1 MLNVL
6 NEVHFCF
13 TSGRN
18 EEENIQMLDAR
29 IMDIY
34 EGCAK
39 GKSCHLRLDILLI
52 ESVLIMA

>member
-6 NEVHFCF
+6 SEEHFCF

-18 EEENIQMLDAR
+18 EEGNIQMLDTR
-29 IMDIY
+29 ITSINVV
-34 EGCAK
+34 CAK
-39 GKSCHLRLDILLI
+39 RKSCHSCLGILLI